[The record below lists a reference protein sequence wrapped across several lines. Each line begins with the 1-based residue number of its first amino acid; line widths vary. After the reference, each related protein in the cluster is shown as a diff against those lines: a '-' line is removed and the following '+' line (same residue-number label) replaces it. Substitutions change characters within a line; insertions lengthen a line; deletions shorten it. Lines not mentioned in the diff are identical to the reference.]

1 MSNSQNAAIKLVV
14 LISGSG
20 SNLAAILAH
29 IKSGRL
35 NAQILGVISNRSD
48 AYGLTIAEQA
58 GLPHHVYRGRDYSNT
73 PSFEAAIAK
82 QIDTYQPDLIVLA
95 GFMKILS
102 AEFVTH
108 FFPRIINIHPSL
120 LPKFKGLNTHQR
132 VLNEGEKEHG
142 ATVHVVTPDL
152 DSGPIIAQSRV
163 EVKDNDDTQSLASRV
178 LEAEHDLYSEAIT
191 RIIDGRFSLARI
203 FHEGGPV

>member
-1 MSNSQNAAIKLVV
+1 MSASQNTPIKLVI

-20 SNLAAILAH
+20 SNLAAILAN
-29 IKSGRL
+29 IKTGRL
-35 NAQILGVISNRSD
+35 NAQILGVISNRSN

-58 GLPHHVYRGRDYSNT
+58 DLPRHVYRTKDYSDQ

-82 QIDTYQPDLIVLA
+82 QIDAYQPDLIILA

-132 VLNEGEKEHG
+132 ALDQGEKEHG

-163 EVKDNDDTQSLASRV
+163 EVKDDDDAQSLARRV
-178 LEAEHDLYSEAIT
+178 LSAEHKLYSEAID
-191 RIIDGRFSLARI
+191 RIVDGRFSLYSPGN
-203 FHEGGPV
+203 HPL